1 MAKDLYSRLKAPLRS
16 YEPAEVKRLFA
27 LADQERVQS
36 LAKRLKEDIEINLP
50 KIYSKRN
57 HLSDYRA
64 NPYVLLATANIMGL
78 GEADSFASFLFN
90 SKLSM
95 GLETSFGKIIERQF
109 LSSYPCDGE
118 VKWRDPP
125 EKLAEFEQLKT
136 IKGRPAK
143 ARFRNASVWREID
156 KEVFY
161 DKRRYLV
168 TIKSGP
174 NTINDTQV
182 QGMVDAISSKH
193 EAWLAQSRELHP
205 NLAGIDI
212 VLGLTYGTEKTTN
225 NKDNQI
231 LAKLHDYGFE
241 ENDIDGNP
249 GVLTNCDGS
258 VRVYRQ
264 IGQPFWSFVG
274 NPSDADQYPQIYLEI
289 LLGLAIAM
297 SDILEDGT
305 TIEEGINSRLTALAR
320 ALIKMQLSKDALPDW
335 LEREI
340 TEDELFWFMTALSS
354 FFDEGV

>member
-1 MAKDLYSRLKAPLRS
+1 MDKDLYARLKAPVRN

-27 LADQERVQS
+27 LADKERVQS
-36 LAKRLKEDIEINLP
+36 LASRLKEDIEVNLP
-50 KIYSKRN
+50 KIYNRRK

-78 GEADSFASFLFN
+78 GDADSFASFLFN

-109 LSSYPCDGE
+109 LSSYPCEGE
-118 VKWRDPP
+118 AKWRDPP
-125 EKLAEFEQLKT
+125 EKLAEFELLRE
-136 IKGRPAK
+136 IKGRPEK

-156 KEVFY
+156 KEVY
-161 DKRRYLV
+161 RDNRRYLV

-182 QGMVDAISSKH
+182 QGMVDAIYSKH

-205 NLAGIDI
+205 KLEGIDV

-231 LAKLHDYGFE
+231 LAKLHDYGFAE
-241 ENDIDGNP
+241 HDMKGSP
-249 GVLTNCDGS
+249 GILVNKDHS

-274 NPSDADQYPQIYLEI
+274 NPVNPDQFPQVFLEI

-305 TIEEGINSRLTALAR
+305 TIEEGINARLSALAS
-320 ALIKMQLSKDALPDW
+320 ALMKMQLSKDALPDW

-340 TEDELFWFMTALSS
+340 SEDELFWFMTALSS
-354 FFDEGV
+354 FFDRGV